1 MMFHVKQIEKRAR
14 LKGEEMTSEIDFE
27 PFFKKYEALVGLA
40 DSAFE
45 RVKSENGDLV
55 KCKSGCSDCCHALF
69 DLTLVEAIYI
79 NYRFIEAVAGKKR
92 EQILERANSADRKI
106 YKIKRQAHKALM
118 NGENEVKILAD
129 VGAERVRCP
138 LLDEKEMCELYQ
150 HRPITCRIYGIP
162 TVIQGMSHACGKS
175 GFAEGG
181 RYPTV
186 SMDTIYKKLYEISTE
201 FVAFI
206 QSKHLKMAD
215 ILVPVSMALITDYDA
230 KYLGISDGKE
240 EKGENDV

>member
-1 MMFHVKQIEKRAR
+1 
-14 LKGEEMTSEIDFE
+14 MTGEIDYK
-27 PFFKKYEALVGLA
+27 PYFKKYEALVGLA
-40 DSAFE
+40 DNAFA
-45 RVKSENGDLV
+45 RVVSEGGDLV

-79 NYRFIEAVAGKKR
+79 NYRFLDAFAGKKK
-92 EQILERANSADRKI
+92 EEILERANSADRKI

-138 LLDEKEMCELYQ
+138 LLNEEEMCELYQ
-150 HRPITCRIYGIP
+150 YRPITCRIYGIP
-162 TVIQGMSHACGKS
+162 TVIQGMSHTCGKS
-175 GFAEGG
+175 GFVEGV

-186 SMDTIYKKLYEISTE
+186 NMDTIYKKLYEISTE

-215 ILVPVSMALITDYDA
+215 ILVPVSMALITDYDDE
-230 KYLGISDGKE
+230 YLGVSDGKE
-240 EKGENDV
+240 EKGDNDV

>member
-1 MMFHVKQIEKRAR
+1 
-14 LKGEEMTSEIDFE
+14 MTGEIDFK
-27 PFFKKYEALVGLA
+27 PFFKKYEAFVRQADNAFDRVVGE
-40 DSAFE
+40 S
-45 RVKSENGDLV
+45 GDLV
-55 KCKSGCSDCCHALF
+55 RCKSGCSDCCHALF
-69 DLTLVEAIYI
+69 DLTLIEAIYI
-79 NYRFIEAVAGKKR
+79 NYRFLDRFAGKKK
-92 EQILERANSADRKI
+92 EEILERANSADRKI

-138 LLDEKEMCELYQ
+138 LLNKEEMCDLYQ
-150 HRPITCRIYGIP
+150 YRPITCRIYGIP
-162 TVIQGMSHACGKS
+162 TVIQGMSHTCGKS
-175 GFAEGG
+175 GFVEGG

-215 ILVPVSMALITDYDA
+215 ILVPVSMALITDYDDE
-230 KYLGISDGKE
+230 YLGVSDGKE
-240 EKGENDV
+240 EKGDNNV